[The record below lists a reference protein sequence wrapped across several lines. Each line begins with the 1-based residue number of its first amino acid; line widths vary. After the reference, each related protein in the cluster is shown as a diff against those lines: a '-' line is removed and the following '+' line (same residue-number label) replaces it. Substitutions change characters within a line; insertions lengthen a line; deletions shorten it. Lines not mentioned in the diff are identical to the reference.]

1 MPRALLSVSDKSGLI
16 DLARCLVAAGHEL
29 VASGGTAQM
38 LSGAGLPVTPV
49 DVLTGQQELL
59 GGRVKTLHPAL
70 HAGILARNRAAD
82 LVELEQ
88 AGFAPIDVVVCNLY
102 PFREV
107 SARRDSTLE
116 DAIEHIDIGGVALLR
131 AAAKNF
137 NRVIT
142 LCDPE
147 DYGLLEEALSAA
159 REVDLATRRSLA
171 MKVFELTQAYDAAIC
186 SRLQTEGQESTQV
199 GSPPARL
206 SQTLYRSE
214 VLRYGE
220 NPHQQAAWYSQ
231 APGAGPLGGDLL
243 GGQRQLS
250 YNNFLDLD
258 AAARAVRDF
267 PIPTVAVVKH
277 LSPIGLASDEDL
289 AVACKRALAA
299 DPLSAF
305 GSVLASNRPVGAA
318 FIAALGKTFVEAIVA
333 PDFDEDALALLG
345 KRRKNCR
352 LLRLPPGPGG
362 VTWQQRSVN
371 GGLLLQSPD
380 EGDPV
385 GSVWRSVTAREPD
398 EAERRALAYAWRA
411 VQHVPSNAIVIANAC
426 AVVGVGGGL
435 PSRVDAVNL
444 AVRKAGERA
453 QGAAL
458 ASDAFFPF
466 ADGIEAAIAA
476 GIAAVIQP
484 GGSLRDAEVIAAAD
498 EGGIAMVFT
507 GVRHFRH

>member
-16 DLARCLVAAGHEL
+16 DLARSLVTAGYEL
-29 VASGGTAQM
+29 IASGGSART
-38 LSGAGLPVTPV
+38 LSKAGLPVTPV
-49 DVLTGQQELL
+49 DALTGQQELL

-70 HAGILARNRAAD
+70 HAGILARDTAAD
-82 LVELEQ
+82 LAELEQ
-88 AGFAPIDVVVCNLY
+88 AGFAPIDLVVCNLY

-107 SARRDSTLE
+107 SARQDSTLE
-116 DAIEHIDIGGVALLR
+116 DAIEQIDVGGVALLR

-137 NRVIT
+137 CRVIT

-147 DYGLLEEALSAA
+147 DYGLLEEALSAGT
-159 REVDLATRRSLA
+159 EIDLATRRSLA
-171 MKVFELTQAYDAAIC
+171 HKVFELTQAYDAAIC
-186 SRLQTEGQESTQV
+186 SRLQQEGQEAPQDGKT
-199 GSPPARL
+199 PARL
-206 SQTLYRSE
+206 TQTFYRSE

-220 NPHQQAAWYSQ
+220 NPHQQAAWYSL
-231 APGAGPLGGDLL
+231 APGAGPLGGELL

-250 YNNFLDLD
+250 YNNYLDLD

-267 PIPTVAVVKH
+267 PTPTVAVVKH

-289 AVACKRALAA
+289 AMACQRALAA

-305 GSVLASNRPVGAA
+305 GSVLASNRPVSAT

-333 PDFDEDALALLG
+333 PDFDDDALGLLG
-345 KRRKNCR
+345 AKRKNCR
-352 LLRLPPGPGG
+352 LLRLPEGTGG
-362 VTWQQRSVN
+362 ETWQQRSVT
-371 GGLLLQSPD
+371 GGLLLQGAD
-380 EGDPV
+380 NGDPT
-385 GSVWRSVTAREPD
+385 GTTWRCVTAREPD
-398 EAERRALAYAWRA
+398 EVEQRALAYAWRA
-411 VQHVPSNAIVIANAC
+411 VQHVPSNAIVVADAS

-435 PSRVDAVNL
+435 PSRVDAVEL

-484 GGSLRDAEVIAAAD
+484 GGSVRDAEVIAAAD
-498 EGGIAMVFT
+498 EGDIAMVFT
-507 GVRHFRH
+507 GTRHFRH